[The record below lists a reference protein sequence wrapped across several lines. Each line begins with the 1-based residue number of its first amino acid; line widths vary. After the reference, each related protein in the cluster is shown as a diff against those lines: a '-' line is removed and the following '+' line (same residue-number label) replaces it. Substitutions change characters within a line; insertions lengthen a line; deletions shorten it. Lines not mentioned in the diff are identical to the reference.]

1 MSFMG
6 IITNPKNENYIKKFL
21 KKYINI
27 EYVIFINEKNIE
39 NMRNIKFDTILLGR
53 KFEENEILNEIIR
66 KCKYLILNSD
76 LKVYNNKLDNLN
88 IQIITYGFNQK
99 ATITTSSVEEDKIVV
114 FLQRSIVNMYKQYVE
129 QMEISIDIDKNTE
142 TYAVMESI
150 AILLIYCKHIKNV
163 Y

>member
-39 NMRNIKFDTILLGR
+39 NIRNIKFDTILLGR

-76 LKVYNNKLDNLN
+76 LKVYDNKLDNLN

>member
-1 MSFMG
+1 
-6 IITNPKNENYIKKFL
+6 
-21 KKYINI
+21 
-27 EYVIFINEKNIE
+27 
-39 NMRNIKFDTILLGR
+39 MRNIKFDTILLGR

-76 LKVYNNKLDNLN
+76 LKVYDNKLDNLN